1 MRPSRFSGFFVAIAM
16 LLAIGVVAAQQGAP
30 ALAGQWQGAYVP
42 KSAGGPGK
50 TRSHELGSTRGATK
64 VPVTITI
71 TAADDGTLSGT
82 WLSTFPKEATPLEI
96 AVDGDTIRFTVPATK
111 ASWEGKLSA
120 DGSKLDGTW
129 QGKGFGGDQEAPLVL
144 RRSGS

>member
-1 MRPSRFSGFFVAIAM
+1 MTV
-16 LLAIGVVAAQQGAP
+16 
-30 ALAGQWQGAYVP
+30 
-42 KSAGGPGK
+42 
-50 TRSHELGSTRGATK
+50 
-64 VPVTITI
+64 TI
-71 TAADDGTLSGT
+71 TAAGDGTLSGT

-120 DGSKLDGTW
+120 DGSKLDGQW